1 MNNTSKNMLLKRI
14 LAFALSFVMVVT
26 STPVA
31 PLAYAE
37 QDMNIDTAPVVISD
51 EDLVQVDAEN
61 PTSDPAVQDPADT
74 DAPAAEQDAPSQ
86 EGAAPERELALE
98 QAPEAAAAAAAMAA
112 GPARVAPSGLQNNAA
127 DQTVT
132 SNGTKDLTYN
142 DGKSHTLTVNPGVTL
157 ITQIVVSNGSKLTIK
172 GSGTL
177 KGHKGSVI
185 IVEGQNSKLILDGPT
200 ITGGTGSSLTHTKA
214 LGADG
219 YATCGGG
226 ILVRLDNNQGKQ
238 VQASQYGKWD
248 GNTGATF
255 ELKSGTVEENTAEA
269 GGGIFIDRSCG
280 FTMNGSPA
288 SAIVRKNTATKS
300 EGGGIYI
307 AGHKDGNN
315 ANGAA
320 KILGGKIDGNITRT
334 TFSWGGGG
342 IFIESMGVLRLE
354 TARVTN
360 NHAEGLGGGIAG
372 CPHAE
377 MGIGSVG
384 NGFAIYGNTA
394 SWKGGSLNSKGQPTN
409 EYLMA
414 CGDSSA
420 LKAPYYGDMYFYG
433 LTEPLHESA
442 SAGSYASRSFKK
454 EYGQD
459 YYCTK
464 ASYVTGIDLDGDAAK
479 ASWVGYLAGPNDK
492 TGNPVSIAK
501 GQSYGYN
508 GSLALTSTYD
518 GSQVIDSQVVIE
530 NNTSYTH
537 GGGIGSNGEVQMGTL
552 PKDEIKNPISFK
564 IKKQVTTQ
572 WGADYPEQIKAGQFE
587 FKLYDQNKNYI
598 ATASNDKDGYVH
610 FQVNSGQYKSY
621 KVEAGAKWT
630 FYVQEVSNK
639 SENTNVW
646 TNDTAMHRLVVT
658 IASVETSTIT
668 IGNKTTNYISPK
680 VSADGVKLY
689 KDETTKEE
697 ITAVTNVYNVET
709 SEQLGV
715 TKTSSGLPAGNYT
728 FELQEMKG
736 KSIADQEIK
745 SDGVSDSQSF
755 SVNESATTNQTV
767 EQLFK
772 KMTYTAEGDHWY
784 RIREKA
790 DGDRTVTAFD
800 SSVYLVKVN
809 VKKNGKKAL
818 KAEVVETYKAADA
831 NSELKMVS
839 NTQKPAFTNTNY
851 LYEGFD
857 FSITKM
863 LENDLNSQFRP
874 DKGEFT
880 FELFDNPECSG
891 EHLATAKNNA
901 SGKVEFKVEDE
912 AFLENLLKGK
922 KAGDVVPLTLYFCEV
937 QGNVP
942 GVTYDTEAHSISLE
956 LKVTQSTKSDMGIT
970 KPVIGATAKV
980 TMVDGKEVP
989 ADGFTFINRIKVA
1002 DAQVPFSA
1010 TKRYN
1015 GNTTDKSGAF
1025 TFTFE
1030 ALDAASVENKTFE
1043 ARQGDALVADSA
1055 GKLVDNGTGVIK
1067 IEAANGDFAGSLAPV
1082 SFGDITYTKESY
1094 DVCKTYWY
1102 KVTENFLDNSSAIS
1116 YDPTVYVAKVELT
1129 AANREIV
1136 PTVTYYRMT
1145 SSVDGKLDIAE
1156 IANTDDPV
1164 VFHNTDD
1171 AYLSMSFNIKKL
1183 FKNSLNNDL
1192 KIEDEKFTF
1201 QLTDAQGD
1209 LVSESTAN
1217 AEGLVTFEIPGK
1229 NYIDKSL
1236 GDARDYEF
1244 TVTEVDPNNDK
1255 ISFDQ
1260 KTHKV
1265 VLTVKTE
1272 AERVVNSENAANND
1286 KTFYKPVITKQTWD
1300 GNEWTSEDVPTVTNT
1315 IDVSTSFVP
1324 KANKYL
1330 SDSATADNSLFKFE
1344 LRGLDGVW
1352 FNANSVAFDKLVVGE
1367 HLRSPETYIPTEDGK
1382 IVDNGV
1388 GELVLNASNAQFDEN
1403 DMADVVFPEITYEQP
1418 GTYWYAL
1425 RETTSDTDTI
1435 ASDTSVVVIRV
1446 DVKLAADGKSMTAQ
1460 VGAVYSAASMTEP
1473 GLTPVV
1479 NDGGEVPTPTFYNTD
1494 FTYTGFEFDIT
1505 KAFQNTEGAPLPME
1519 KFEFEL
1525 WDGVPGEA
1533 GSRNLGTFDNE
1544 QYEGVTPH
1552 LSDQVIFSVDDET
1565 LLKSYL
1571 KDKVGAQQTYDNL
1584 YIREVA
1590 PADKDMLTDGE
1601 AHQVVVTLTP
1611 AIERPSMANASL
1623 TTTTYSCQDVNVTIP
1638 SLTNNTVTNRWQL
1651 RGSWTPQASK
1661 IYFGETAGSFDFTV
1675 QSLRSLTDA
1684 ELSTAKVVDLLRN
1697 QGEASSEDTG
1707 ESAVKVTGSVSVNNR
1722 GEEAVEFATPVTYT
1736 KSGTY
1741 WYALSED
1748 GGIDP
1753 TVYVIRVEV
1762 GQTSDGR
1769 GLEVKSTQVYY
1780 ADGFENEG
1788 IYEYSADG
1796 SDAPQFVNTS
1806 GALKF
1811 ASYRAFA
1818 ASDQA
1823 VDQKC
1828 LVDPKMWKVLEGRTL
1843 QEGEYTFDLIQV
1855 KDYTDTTGT
1864 VISTAK
1870 NDRYGMVD
1878 FDAAN
1883 PVAGTEDDPC
1893 CLEFTAPG
1901 TYRYRVV
1908 ENPDANRDPS
1918 VIYSDQIITFTVVV
1932 EREGGSLKA
1941 TDMYYGEYK
1950 NGQNVRFE
1958 ESADPD
1964 WHPTMT
1970 NKARGMSL
1978 KVRKTS
1984 VLDRDNG
1991 LEGATYSLF
2000 MVNNGVQDDVK
2011 VATGTSNE
2019 DGWIQFDDVN
2029 LQAGQ
2034 LYYFKEFAAPAG
2046 HTVSEFRSPY
2056 FYLVPDAA
2064 SPNGYSMAYSDTKD
2078 VEPGIMVTAEGN
2090 ESDTDAAAEAEQDNA
2105 LYTKPEVD
2113 GDGNALYTY
2122 AKDGGVYDEATT
2134 ITFNKQETNT
2144 HNWVEGA
2151 KLQVI
2156 EKATGKVVEEWT
2168 TKASGEVLTAKLN
2181 VDTPYIL
2188 HEVSAPDGYAVAKD
2202 VEFTIDS
2209 YGKLSVASGTEDGNA
2224 SLNDTTVVLF
2234 DRRLDVEEI
2243 NRITRTDED
2252 NDRTTRIAKT
2262 GDTTNIAP
2270 IILGLVAAV
2279 FVGVTVLVVVK
2290 RKRNQE

>member
-37 QDMNIDTAPVVISD
+37 QDLNIDTAPVVISD

-61 PTSDPAVQDPADT
+61 PTSDPAADDAADS
-74 DAPAAEQDAPSQ
+74 DAPAAEQEVPSQ
-86 EGAAPERELALE
+86 EDAAPEEELALE

-132 SNGTKDLTYN
+132 SNGTKNLTYD
-142 DGKSHTLTVNPGVTL
+142 DGKAHILTVNPGVELT
-157 ITQIVVSNGSKLTIK
+157 TQIVVSNGSKLTIK
-172 GSGTL
+172 GSGAL

-185 IVEGQNSKLILDGPT
+185 IVETSGKLIVGDDKEGPT
-200 ITGGTGSSLTHTKA
+200 ITGGTGSNIKHTGFNGKVNKVYDISTEKTFNA
-214 LGADG
+214 K
-219 YATCGGG
+219 YEKCGGG
-226 ILVRLDNNQGKQ
+226 VLVRADSNKENGGTLIFNNGLITNNN
-238 VQASQYGKWD
+238 VIS
-248 GNTGATF
+248 
-255 ELKSGTVEENTAEA
+255 A
-269 GGGIFIDRSCG
+269 GGGIFIDVKCK
-280 FTMNGSPA
+280 FEMNGGTVTDNHVVGDETWH
-288 SAIVRKNTATKS
+288 SAA
-300 EGGGIYI
+300 EGGGIYT
-307 AGHKDGNN
+307 
-315 ANGAA
+315 AA
-320 KILGGKIDGNITRT
+320 KESVINKGTITNNST
-334 TFSWGGGG
+334 STKWSWGGGG
-342 IFIESMGVLRLE
+342 IFVESNGVLKM
-354 TARVTN
+354 TSVVVTN
-360 NHAEGLGGGIAG
+360 NTADALGGGIAG
-372 CPHAE
+372 CPHARI
-377 MGIGSVG
+377 GISLAEGV
-384 NGFAIYGNTA
+384 ALYGNTA
-394 SWKGGSLNSKGQPTN
+394 HKKDKAYPNHKGLYENNTAKEESSDGTN
-409 EYLMA
+409 A
-414 CGDSSA
+414 PITNAPITGDVYA
-420 LKAPYYGDMYFYG
+420 WEHAKKDFTADKAM
-433 LTEPLHESA
+433 
-442 SAGSYASRSFKK
+442 
-454 EYGQD
+454 D
-459 YYCTK
+459 YYNTRSSVIK
-464 ASYVTGIDLDGDAAK
+464 GTSLGQSDSIA
-479 ASWVGYLAGPNDK
+479 WVGYRAGESNK
-492 TGNPVSIAK
+492 TGSPVTI
-501 GQSYGYN
+501 QN
-508 GSLALTSTYD
+508 GETFSCTTETLGLTSTYS
-518 GSQVIDSQVVIE
+518 GPQPAASVVISG
-530 NNTSYTH
+530 NSSTTH
-537 GGGIGSNGEVQMGTL
+537 GGGIGCNGTL
-552 PKDEIKNPISFK
+552 LVNYVPGQEYGAFNIELQKSLVTSLDDTLSMAANAYRFELFTDKSCTNKVAEATNDANGK
-564 IKKQVTTQ
+564 IAFTLTH
-572 WGADYPEQIKAGQFE
+572 GAYESQIK
-587 FKLYDQNKNYI
+587 D
-598 ATASNDKDGYVH
+598 DGA
-610 FQVNSGQYKSY
+610 QT
-621 KVEAGAKWT
+621 WT
-630 FYVQEVSNK
+630 FYAREVVGNDPSITYD
-639 SENTNVW
+639 TNV
-646 TNDTAMHRLVVT
+646 H
-658 IASVETSTIT
+658 TIT
-668 IGNKTTNYISPK
+668 VNISSIQSKTSPTAAFP
-680 VSADGVKLY
+680 V
-689 KDETTKEE
+689 TTKTPVLKSVKVDDEAPS
-697 ITAVTNVYNVET
+697 TAPFSNTFNVKGEA
-709 SEQLGV
+709 QLGI
-715 TKTSSGLPAGNYT
+715 TKTVSGLPAGSYT

-755 SVNESATTNQTV
+755 SVNESASTNQTV

-831 NSELKMVS
+831 NSELKKVS

-874 DKGEFT
+874 DNGEFT

-891 EHLATAKNNA
+891 EPLATAKNNA
-901 SGKVEFKVEDE
+901 SGQVEFKVENQTYLQNE
-912 AFLENLLKGK
+912 LKGMK
-922 KAGDVVPLTLYFCEV
+922 PGALIYTTLYFREV
-937 QGNVP
+937 EGSVP
-942 GVTYDTEAHSISLE
+942 GVTYDKGIHSISLE
-956 LKVTQSTKSDMGIT
+956 LKVTQGTKSDMGIA

-989 ADGFTFINRIKVA
+989 AAGFTFINKIKVA

-1025 TFTFE
+1025 EFTLE
-1030 ALDAASVENKTFE
+1030 ALDAKSVESKTFE
-1043 ARQGDALVADSA
+1043 VRKGDALVADST
-1055 GKLVDNGTGVIK
+1055 GKLVDDGTGAIK
-1067 IEAANGDFAGSLAPV
+1067 LEAANGDFAGSLAPV
-1082 SFGDITYTKESY
+1082 SFGNITYTKESY
-1094 DVCKTYWY
+1094 DACKTYWY

-1129 AANREIV
+1129 AADREIV
-1136 PTVTYYRMT
+1136 PTATYYRMT

-1156 IANTDDPV
+1156 ITNTDDPM

-1192 KIEDEKFTF
+1192 KIEDEKFAF
-1201 QLTDAQGD
+1201 QLKDAKGD

-1236 GDARDYEF
+1236 GDAKDYEF

-1272 AERVVNSENAANND
+1272 AERVVNSENAADND

-1300 GNEWTSEDVPTVTNT
+1300 GNEWTSENVPTVTNT

-1324 KANKYL
+1324 KAQKHL
-1330 SDSATADNSLFKFE
+1330 TGLAQSETALFKFE
-1344 LRGLDGVW
+1344 LQGLKQLDPASVD
-1352 FNANSVAFDKLVVGE
+1352 FNLVTIE
-1367 HLRSPETYIPTEDGK
+1367 NYLRSSDDFIATDGK
-1382 IVDNGV
+1382 IVDNGKD
-1388 GELVLNASNAQFDEN
+1388 ELLLNASTQFTQDGTAE
-1403 DMADVVFPEITYEQP
+1403 VTFPEITYEQP

-1435 ASDTSVVVIRV
+1435 ASDTSVAVIRV
-1446 DVKLAADGKSMTAQ
+1446 DVKLAADGKSMSAQ
-1460 VGAVYSAASMTEP
+1460 VGAVYSAKSMSEP
-1473 GLTPVV
+1473 GLTAVV
-1479 NDGGEVPTPTFYNTD
+1479 DDGGELPTPIFYNTG
-1494 FTYTGFEFDIT
+1494 FAYTGFEFDIT

-1525 WDGVPGEA
+1525 WDGVPGET
-1533 GSRNLGTFDNE
+1533 GSRKLGTFSNE

-1552 LSDQVIFSVDDET
+1552 LSDQVIFSVTDEI

-1571 KDKVGAQQTYDNL
+1571 KDKVGTPQTYNNL
-1584 YIREVA
+1584 YIREV
-1590 PADKDMLTDGE
+1590 PSTDKDMLTDGE
-1601 AHQVVVTLTP
+1601 AHQVVVALTP

-1623 TTTTYSCQDVNVTIP
+1623 TTTTYSCQDVSVTIP
-1638 SLTNNTVTNRWQL
+1638 SLTNNTVTNQWQL

-1661 IYFGETAGSFDFTV
+1661 LYFGEATGSFSFTV
-1675 QSLRSLTDA
+1675 QSLKDLTGV
-1684 ELSTAKVVDLLRN
+1684 ELSTAKVADLLRN
-1697 QGEASSEDTG
+1697 QGEVSSEDTG
-1707 ESAVKVTGSVSVNNR
+1707 ENAVKVTGSVSVNNR

-1748 GGIDP
+1748 GGTDP

-1762 GQTSDGR
+1762 GQTSDSR
-1769 GLEVKSTQVYY
+1769 GLEVKSTKVYY
-1780 ADGFENEG
+1780 ADSFDTAG
-1788 IYEYSADG
+1788 IHEYGVPSATDPVV
-1796 SDAPQFVNTS
+1796 PQFVNTS

-1950 NGQNVRFE
+1950 DGTNVRFA

-2000 MVNNGVQDDVK
+2000 MVNNGPQDDIK
-2011 VATGTSNE
+2011 LATGVSDE

-2056 FYLVPDAA
+2056 FYLVPDDA
-2064 SPNGYSMAYSDTKD
+2064 SPNGYAMAYSDTKD
-2078 VEPGIMVTAEGN
+2078 VEPGIMVTAEGD
-2090 ESDTDAAAEAEQDNA
+2090 ESDTDAVEAGQDNA

-2202 VEFTIDS
+2202 VEFVIDS
-2209 YGKLSVASGTEDGNA
+2209 YGKLSVTSGTEDGNA

-2262 GDTTNIAP
+2262 GDTANIAP
-2270 IILGLVAAV
+2270 IILGLVAVV
-2279 FVGVTVLVVVK
+2279 FVGATVLVVVK

>member
-1 MNNTSKNMLLKRI
+1 M
-14 LAFALSFVMVVT
+14 
-26 STPVA
+26 
-31 PLAYAE
+31 
-37 QDMNIDTAPVVISD
+37 
-51 EDLVQVDAEN
+51 
-61 PTSDPAVQDPADT
+61 
-74 DAPAAEQDAPSQ
+74 
-86 EGAAPERELALE
+86 
-98 QAPEAAAAAAAMAA
+98 
-112 GPARVAPSGLQNNAA
+112 
-127 DQTVT
+127 
-132 SNGTKDLTYN
+132 
-142 DGKSHTLTVNPGVTL
+142 
-157 ITQIVVSNGSKLTIK
+157 TQG
-172 GSGTL
+172 
-177 KGHKGSVI
+177 
-185 IVEGQNSKLILDGPT
+185 
-200 ITGGTGSSLTHTKA
+200 
-214 LGADG
+214 
-219 YATCGGG
+219 
-226 ILVRLDNNQGKQ
+226 
-238 VQASQYGKWD
+238 
-248 GNTGATF
+248 
-255 ELKSGTVEENTAEA
+255 
-269 GGGIFIDRSCG
+269 
-280 FTMNGSPA
+280 
-288 SAIVRKNTATKS
+288 
-300 EGGGIYI
+300 
-307 AGHKDGNN
+307 
-315 ANGAA
+315 
-320 KILGGKIDGNITRT
+320 
-334 TFSWGGGG
+334 
-342 IFIESMGVLRLE
+342 
-354 TARVTN
+354 
-360 NHAEGLGGGIAG
+360 
-372 CPHAE
+372 
-377 MGIGSVG
+377 
-384 NGFAIYGNTA
+384 
-394 SWKGGSLNSKGQPTN
+394 
-409 EYLMA
+409 
-414 CGDSSA
+414 
-420 LKAPYYGDMYFYG
+420 
-433 LTEPLHESA
+433 
-442 SAGSYASRSFKK
+442 
-454 EYGQD
+454 
-459 YYCTK
+459 
-464 ASYVTGIDLDGDAAK
+464 
-479 ASWVGYLAGPNDK
+479 
-492 TGNPVSIAK
+492 
-501 GQSYGYN
+501 
-508 GSLALTSTYD
+508 
-518 GSQVIDSQVVIE
+518 
-530 NNTSYTH
+530 
-537 GGGIGSNGEVQMGTL
+537 
-552 PKDEIKNPISFK
+552 
-564 IKKQVTTQ
+564 
-572 WGADYPEQIKAGQFE
+572 
-587 FKLYDQNKNYI
+587 
-598 ATASNDKDGYVH
+598 
-610 FQVNSGQYKSY
+610 
-621 KVEAGAKWT
+621 
-630 FYVQEVSNK
+630 
-639 SENTNVW
+639 
-646 TNDTAMHRLVVT
+646 
-658 IASVETSTIT
+658 
-668 IGNKTTNYISPK
+668 
-680 VSADGVKLY
+680 
-689 KDETTKEE
+689 
-697 ITAVTNVYNVET
+697 
-709 SEQLGV
+709 
-715 TKTSSGLPAGNYT
+715 
-728 FELQEMKG
+728 
-736 KSIADQEIK
+736 
-745 SDGVSDSQSF
+745 
-755 SVNESATTNQTV
+755 
-767 EQLFK
+767 
-772 KMTYTAEGDHWY
+772 
-784 RIREKA
+784 
-790 DGDRTVTAFD
+790 
-800 SSVYLVKVN
+800 
-809 VKKNGKKAL
+809 
-818 KAEVVETYKAADA
+818 
-831 NSELKMVS
+831 
-839 NTQKPAFTNTNY
+839 
-851 LYEGFD
+851 
-857 FSITKM
+857 
-863 LENDLNSQFRP
+863 
-874 DKGEFT
+874 
-880 FELFDNPECSG
+880 
-891 EHLATAKNNA
+891 
-901 SGKVEFKVEDE
+901 
-912 AFLENLLKGK
+912 
-922 KAGDVVPLTLYFCEV
+922 
-937 QGNVP
+937 
-942 GVTYDTEAHSISLE
+942 
-956 LKVTQSTKSDMGIT
+956 TKSDMGIT

-980 TMVDGKEVP
+980 TMVDGKELT
-989 ADGFTFINRIKVA
+989 AAGFTFINKIKVA

-1025 TFTFE
+1025 KFTFE

-1043 ARQGDALVADSA
+1043 VRKGDALVADST
-1055 GKLVDNGTGVIK
+1055 GKLVDDGTGAIK
-1067 IEAANGDFAGSLAPV
+1067 LEAANGDFAGSLAPV

-1094 DVCKTYWY
+1094 DACKTYWY

-1156 IANTDDPV
+1156 ITNTDDPM

-1192 KIEDEKFTF
+1192 KIEDEKFAF
-1201 QLTDAQGD
+1201 QLKDAKGD

-1236 GDARDYEF
+1236 GDAKDYEF

-1272 AERVVNSENAANND
+1272 AKRVVNSENAADND

-1330 SDSATADNSLFKFE
+1330 TGLAQGETALFKFE
-1344 LRGLDGVW
+1344 LQGLKQLDPASVD
-1352 FNANSVAFDKLVVGE
+1352 FNLVTVE
-1367 HLRSPETYIPTEDGK
+1367 NYLRSSDDFIATDGK
-1382 IVDNGV
+1382 IVDNGKD
-1388 GELVLNASNAQFDEN
+1388 ELLLNASTQFTQDGTAE
-1403 DMADVVFPEITYEQP
+1403 VTFPEITYEKP
-1418 GTYWYAL
+1418 GAYWYAL

-1435 ASDTSVVVIRV
+1435 ASDTSVAVIRV
-1446 DVKLAADGKSMTAQ
+1446 DVKLAADGKSMSAQ
-1460 VGAVYSAASMTEP
+1460 VGAVYSAKSMSKP
-1473 GLTPVV
+1473 GLTAVV
-1479 NDGGEVPTPTFYNTD
+1479 DDGGELPTPIFYNTG
-1494 FTYTGFEFDIT
+1494 FAYTGFEFDIT
-1505 KAFQNTEGAPLPME
+1505 KAFKNTEGAPLPME

-1525 WDGVPGEA
+1525 WDGIPGET
-1533 GSRNLGTFDNE
+1533 GSRNLGTFSNE
-1544 QYEGVTPH
+1544 RYEGVTPH
-1552 LSDQVIFSVDDET
+1552 LSDKVIFSVTDEI

-1571 KDKVGAQQTYDNL
+1571 KDKVGTPQTYNNL
-1584 YIREVA
+1584 YIREA
-1590 PADKDMLTDGE
+1590 ASANKDMLTDGE

-1623 TTTTYSCQDVNVTIP
+1623 TTTTYSCQDVSVTIP

-1684 ELSTAKVVDLLRN
+1684 ELSTAKVADLLRN
-1697 QGEASSEDTG
+1697 QGEVSSEDTG
-1707 ESAVKVTGSVSVNNR
+1707 ENAVKVTGSVSVNNR

-1748 GGIDP
+1748 GGTDP

-1762 GQTSDGR
+1762 GQTSDSR
-1769 GLEVKSTQVYY
+1769 GLEVKSTKVYY
-1780 ADGFENEG
+1780 ADSFDTAG
-1788 IYEYSADG
+1788 IHEYGVPSATDPVV
-1796 SDAPQFVNTS
+1796 PQFVNTS

-1843 QEGEYTFDLIQV
+1843 QEGEYAFDLIQV

-1950 NGQNVRFE
+1950 DGTNVRFA

-1984 VLDRDNG
+1984 VLDRDSG

-2000 MVNNGVQDDVK
+2000 MVNNGPQDDIK
-2011 VATGTSNE
+2011 LATGVSNE

-2056 FYLVPDAA
+2056 FYLVPDDA
-2064 SPNGYSMAYSDTKD
+2064 SPNGYAMAYSDTKD
-2078 VEPGIMVTAEGN
+2078 VEPGIMVTTEGD
-2090 ESDTDAAAEAEQDNA
+2090 ESDTDAVEAGQDNA

-2202 VEFTIDS
+2202 VEFVIDS
-2209 YGKLSVASGTEDGNA
+2209 YGKLSVTSGTEDGNA

-2262 GDTTNIAP
+2262 GDTANIAP
-2270 IILGLVAAV
+2270 IILGLVAVV
-2279 FVGVTVLVVVK
+2279 FVGATVLVVVK

>member
-1 MNNTSKNMLLKRI
+1 METMNNTSKNMLLKRI

-37 QDMNIDTAPVVISD
+37 QDLNIDTAPVVISD

-61 PTSDPAVQDPADT
+61 PTSDPAADDAADS

-86 EGAAPERELALE
+86 EDAAPEKELALE
-98 QAPEAAAAAAAMAA
+98 QAPEVAAAAVDTAAA
-112 GPARVAPSGLQNNAA
+112 GPARVAPAQLQDNKSQEISSSNTAA
-127 DQTVT
+127 GFKVIKYDKA
-132 SNGTKDLTYN
+132 GTY
-142 DGKSHTLTVNPGVTL
+142 TLTVKDGVTFYGR
-157 ITQIVVSNGSKLTIK
+157 IEISGGAKVTVNGKGTINGNK
-172 GSGTL
+172 Q
-177 KGHKGSVI
+177 GSVI
-185 IVEGQNSKLILDGPT
+185 IVEGTKDSSKVSHLTLDGPT
-200 ITGGTGSSLTHTKA
+200 LTNGSGSELRHTTY
-214 LGADG
+214 DG
-219 YATCGGG
+219 SGNQRYLKCGGG
-226 ILVRLDNNQGKQ
+226 VLVRRTHKD
-238 VQASQYGKWD
+238 YG
-248 GNTGATF
+248 NATF
-255 ELKSGTVEENTAEA
+255 IFKSGTITNNNVHSA
-269 GGGIFIDRSCG
+269 GGGIFVDGLCG
-280 FTMNGSPA
+280 FTMENGTVTNNSCQY
-288 SAIVRKNTATKS
+288 S
-300 EGGGIYI
+300 EGGGLYI
-307 AGHKDGNN
+307 AAAKNGNN
-315 ANGAA
+315 KGSEAVIKKGV
-320 KILGGKIDGNITRT
+320 ITNNKCNT

-342 IFIESMGVLRLE
+342 IFIESQGVLRVDSVLVNGN
-354 TARVTN
+354 TAD
-360 NHAEGLGGGIAG
+360 GLGGGIAG
-372 CPHAE
+372 CPHAR
-377 MGIGSVG
+377 MGVG
-384 NGFAIYGNTA
+384 LLEANTGAAIYGNTA
-394 SWKGGSLNSKGQPTN
+394 KKVRRPSNSVLYSLEVDNVIT
-409 EYLMA
+409 
-414 CGDSSA
+414 GDVYA
-420 LKAPYYGDMYFYG
+420 WDHA
-433 LTEPLHESA
+433 
-442 SAGSYASRSFKK
+442 ASRFSADKAM
-454 EYGQD
+454 D
-459 YYCTK
+459 YYCTR
-464 ASYVTGIDLDGDAAK
+464 ASVVMGADMGQAGDTVWTGYRASASNMKGEPVTIQKGETFSATSESVGLTNTYKGAAPSTNVTVTGNYSA
-479 ASWVGYLAGPNDK
+479 
-492 TGNPVSIAK
+492 
-501 GQSYGYN
+501 
-508 GSLALTSTYD
+508 
-518 GSQVIDSQVVIE
+518 
-530 NNTSYTH
+530 TH
-537 GGGIGSNGEVQMGTL
+537 GGGIGCNGTL
-552 PKDEIKNPISFK
+552 KINYVPKVEYGAFNIELQKSLVTSLGDKLSMAANAYRFELFTDKSCTNKVAEATNDANGK
-564 IKKQVTTQ
+564 IAFTLTH
-572 WGADYPEQIKAGQFE
+572 GAYDSQIKG
-587 FKLYDQNKNYI
+587 
-598 ATASNDKDGYVH
+598 DGA
-610 FQVNSGQYKSY
+610 QT
-621 KVEAGAKWT
+621 WT
-630 FYVQEVSNK
+630 FYAREVK
-639 SENTNVW
+639 G
-646 TNDTAMHRLVVT
+646 NDPS
-658 IASVETSTIT
+658 IAYDTKVHTIT
-668 IGNKTTNYISPK
+668 VNISSIQSKTSPTAAFP
-680 VSADGVKLY
+680 V
-689 KDETTKEE
+689 TTK
-697 ITAVTNVYNVET
+697 TPVLQSVKVDGKAPGSAPFSNTFNVKGAA
-709 SEQLGV
+709 QLGI
-715 TKTSSGLPAGNYT
+715 TKTVSGLPAGSYT

-755 SVNESATTNQTV
+755 SVNESASTNQTV

-831 NSELKMVS
+831 NSELKKVS

-874 DKGEFT
+874 DNGEFT

-891 EHLATAKNNA
+891 EPLATAKNNA
-901 SGKVEFKVEDE
+901 SGQVEFKVENQTYLQNE
-912 AFLENLLKGK
+912 LKGMK
-922 KAGDVVPLTLYFCEV
+922 PGALIYTTLYFREV

-956 LKVTQSTKSDMGIT
+956 LKVTQGTKSDMGIT

-980 TMVDGKEVP
+980 TMVDGKELT
-989 ADGFTFINRIKVA
+989 AAGFTFINKIKVA

-1025 TFTFE
+1025 KFTFE

-1043 ARQGDALVADSA
+1043 VRKGDALVADST
-1055 GKLVDNGTGVIK
+1055 GKLVDDGTGAIK
-1067 IEAANGDFAGSLAPV
+1067 LEAANGDFAGSLAPV
-1082 SFGDITYTKESY
+1082 SFGNITYTKESY
-1094 DVCKTYWY
+1094 DACKTYWY

-1129 AANREIV
+1129 AADREIV
-1136 PTVTYYRMT
+1136 PTATYYRMT

-1156 IANTDDPV
+1156 ITNTDDPM

-1192 KIEDEKFTF
+1192 KIEDEKFAF
-1201 QLTDAQGD
+1201 QLKDAKGD

-1236 GDARDYEF
+1236 GDAKDYEF

-1272 AERVVNSENAANND
+1272 AERVVNSENVANND

-1324 KANKYL
+1324 KAQKHL
-1330 SDSATADNSLFKFE
+1330 TGLAQGETALFKFE
-1344 LRGLDGVW
+1344 LQGLKQLDPASVD
-1352 FNANSVAFDKLVVGE
+1352 FNLVTVE
-1367 HLRSPETYIPTEDGK
+1367 NYLRSSDDFIATDGK
-1382 IVDNGV
+1382 IVDNGKD
-1388 GELVLNASNAQFDEN
+1388 ELLLNASTQFTQDGTAE
-1403 DMADVVFPEITYEQP
+1403 VTFPEITYEQP
-1418 GTYWYAL
+1418 GAYWYAL

-1435 ASDTSVVVIRV
+1435 ASDTSVAVIRV
-1446 DVKLAADGKSMTAQ
+1446 DVKLAADGKSMSAQ
-1460 VGAVYSAASMTEP
+1460 VGAVYSAKSMSEP

-1479 NDGGEVPTPTFYNTD
+1479 NDGGELPTPTFYNTG
-1494 FTYTGFEFDIT
+1494 FAYTGFEFDIT

-1525 WDGVPGEA
+1525 WDGVPGET
-1533 GSRNLGTFDNE
+1533 GSRNLGTFSNE
-1544 QYEGVTPH
+1544 RYEGVTPH
-1552 LSDQVIFSVDDET
+1552 LSDKVIFSVTDEI

-1571 KDKVGAQQTYDNL
+1571 KDKVGTPQTYNNL
-1584 YIREVA
+1584 YIREV
-1590 PADKDMLTDGE
+1590 PSTDKDMLTDGE
-1601 AHQVVVTLTP
+1601 AHQVVVALTP

-1623 TTTTYSCQDVNVTIP
+1623 TTTTYSCQDVSVTIP
-1638 SLTNNTVTNRWQL
+1638 SLTNNTVTNQWQL

-1661 IYFGETAGSFDFTV
+1661 LYFGEATGSFSFTV
-1675 QSLRSLTDA
+1675 QSLKDLTGV
-1684 ELSTAKVVDLLRN
+1684 ELSTAKVADLLRN

-1707 ESAVKVTGSVSVNNR
+1707 ENAVKVTGSVSVNNR

-1748 GGIDP
+1748 GGTDP

-1762 GQTSDGR
+1762 GQTSDSR
-1769 GLEVKSTQVYY
+1769 GLEVKSTKVYY
-1780 ADGFENEG
+1780 ADSFDTAG
-1788 IYEYSADG
+1788 IHEYGVPSATDPVV
-1796 SDAPQFVNTS
+1796 PQFVNTS

-1950 NGQNVRFE
+1950 DGTNVRFA

-2000 MVNNGVQDDVK
+2000 MVNNGPQDDIK
-2011 VATGTSNE
+2011 LATGVSDE

-2034 LYYFKEFAAPAG
+2034 LYYIKEFAAPAG

-2056 FYLVPDAA
+2056 FYLVPDTA

-2078 VEPGIMVTAEGN
+2078 VEPGIMVTAEGD
-2090 ESDTDAAAEAEQDNA
+2090 EAETDAAEAGQDNA

-2156 EKATGKVVEEWT
+2156 EKATGTVVEEWT

-2188 HEVSAPDGYAVAKD
+2188 HEVSAPDGYAVARD
-2202 VEFTIDS
+2202 VEFVIDA
-2209 YGKLSVASGTEDGNA
+2209 YGKLSVTSGTEDGNA

-2262 GDTTNIAP
+2262 GDTANIAP
-2270 IILGLVAAV
+2270 IILGLVAVV
-2279 FVGVTVLVVVK
+2279 FVGATVLVVVK

>member
-1 MNNTSKNMLLKRI
+1 METMNNTSKNMLLKRI

-61 PTSDPAVQDPADT
+61 PTSDPAADDAAVTDPA
-74 DAPAAEQDAPSQ
+74 APAAEQDAPSQ
-86 EGAAPERELALE
+86 EGAAPEEELALD
-98 QAPEAAAAAAAMAA
+98 QAPEVAAAVDTAAA
-112 GPARVAPSGLQNNAA
+112 GPVRVAPAQLENNAA

-132 SNGTKDLTYN
+132 STGKEDLTYN
-142 DGKSHTLTVNPGVTL
+142 DGKSHTLTVNAGVTL
-157 ITQIVVSNGSKLTIK
+157 TTQIVVSNGSKLTIK

-177 KGHKGSVI
+177 KGHNGSVI
-185 IVEGQNSKLILDGPT
+185 IVETSGKLIVGDDKEGPT
-200 ITGGTGSSLTHTKA
+200 ITDGTGSNINHAGFNGKVNKVYDNSTEKTFNAK
-214 LGADG
+214 
-219 YATCGGG
+219 YEKCGGG
-226 ILVRLDNNQGKQ
+226 VLVRADKDKKNGGTFIFNNGLITKNN
-238 VQASQYGKWD
+238 VIS
-248 GNTGATF
+248 
-255 ELKSGTVEENTAEA
+255 A
-269 GGGIFIDRSCG
+269 GGGIFIDVNCK
-280 FTMNGSPA
+280 FEMNGGTVTDNHVVGDETWH
-288 SAIVRKNTATKS
+288 SAA
-300 EGGGIYI
+300 EGGGIYT
-307 AGHKDGNN
+307 
-315 ANGAA
+315 AA
-320 KILGGKIDGNITRT
+320 KESVINKGTITNNST
-334 TFSWGGGG
+334 STKWSWGGGG
-342 IFIESMGVLRLE
+342 IFVESNGVLKM
-354 TARVTN
+354 TSVVVTN
-360 NHAEGLGGGIAG
+360 NTADALGGGIAG
-372 CPHAE
+372 CPHARI
-377 MGIGSVG
+377 GISLAEGV
-384 NGFAIYGNTA
+384 ALYGNTA
-394 SWKGGSLNSKGQPTN
+394 YKKDKAYPNHKGLYENATAKEQSGNSQ
-409 EYLMA
+409 
-414 CGDSSA
+414 
-420 LKAPYYGDMYFYG
+420 KAPITGDI
-433 LTEPLHESA
+433 
-442 SAGSYASRSFKK
+442 YAWNYAKK
-454 EYGQD
+454 DFTADKAMD
-459 YYCTK
+459 YYNTRSSVIK
-464 ASYVTGIDLDGDAAK
+464 GTSLGQSDSVA
-479 ASWVGYLAGPNDK
+479 WVGYRAGESNK
-492 TGNPVSIAK
+492 TGSPVTV
-501 GQSYGYN
+501 QN
-508 GSLALTSTYD
+508 GETFSCTTETLGLTSTYS
-518 GSQVIDSQVVIE
+518 GPQPAASVVISG
-530 NNTSYTH
+530 NSSTTH
-537 GGGIGSNGEVQMGTL
+537 GGGIGCNGTL
-552 PKDEIKNPISFK
+552 LVNYVPGQEYGSFNIELQKNLVTSLGDKLELNAGAYSFELFEDEGCTKKVAEATNDANGK
-564 IKKQVTTQ
+564 IAFTLSYEDYKKQMTGTGSQVWTYYAREKAGSDQSVDYDSAIRTVTVHISELKRTEPVNSPAFSVNTYTPIVTTVKVN
-572 WGADYPEQIKAGQFE
+572 GKAPGSAPF
-587 FKLYDQNKNYI
+587 
-598 ATASNDKDGYVH
+598 SNTFNVKG
-610 FQVNSGQYKSY
+610 
-621 KVEAGAKWT
+621 EA
-630 FYVQEVSNK
+630 
-639 SENTNVW
+639 
-646 TNDTAMHRLVVT
+646 
-658 IASVETSTIT
+658 
-668 IGNKTTNYISPK
+668 
-680 VSADGVKLY
+680 
-689 KDETTKEE
+689 
-697 ITAVTNVYNVET
+697 
-709 SEQLGV
+709 QLGV

-728 FELQEMKG
+728 FELQEMKSE
-736 KSIADQEIK
+736 SIADKDVKPKGEA
-745 SDGVSDSQSF
+745 DTVTVSVADSSSQ
-755 SVNESATTNQTV
+755 NQTV

-772 KMTYTAEGDHWY
+772 KMTYNAEGEHWY
-784 RIREKA
+784 RIREKT
-790 DGDRTVTAFD
+790 DGDTATTAFD
-800 SSVYLVKVN
+800 SSVYLVKVH
-809 VKKNGKKAL
+809 VAKNGKKAL

-831 NSELKMVS
+831 NSELKEVS
-839 NTQKPAFTNTNY
+839 NTQSPAFTNTNY
-851 LYEGFD
+851 LYKGFD

-874 DKGEFT
+874 DNGEFT

-891 EHLATAKNNA
+891 EPLATAKNNA
-901 SGKVEFKVEDE
+901 SGKVEFKVENQTYLQNE
-912 AFLENLLKGK
+912 LKGMK
-922 KAGDVVPLTLYFCEV
+922 PGALIYTTLYFREV
-937 QGNVP
+937 EGNVS
-942 GVTYDTEAHSISLE
+942 GVTYDTGIHSISLE
-956 LKVTQSTKSDMGIT
+956 LKVTQGTKSDMGIA

-980 TMVDGKEVP
+980 TMVDWKEVP
-989 ADGFTFINRIKVA
+989 ASGFTFINNVKVA

-1030 ALDAASVENKTFE
+1030 ALDAKSVENKTFE
-1043 ARQGDALVADSA
+1043 ARKGDTLVADSA
-1055 GKLVDNGTGVIK
+1055 RKLVDNGTGAIK
-1067 IEAANGDFAGSLAPV
+1067 LEVANGDFAGSLAPV
-1082 SFGDITYTKESY
+1082 SFGNITYTKESY
-1094 DVCKTYWY
+1094 DACKTYWY

-1171 AYLSMSFNIKKL
+1171 AYLSMSFNINKL

-1201 QLTDAQGD
+1201 QLTDASGT
-1209 LVSESTAN
+1209 LVSEATAN
-1217 AEGLVTFEIPGK
+1217 AEGVVTFEIPGK

-1255 ISFDQ
+1255 ITYDNEP
-1260 KTHKV
+1260 HKV
-1265 VLTVKTE
+1265 VLTVKTV

-1286 KTFYKPVITKQTWD
+1286 KTFYKPVITAQTWD
-1300 GNEWTSEDVPTVTNT
+1300 GKDWAAESIPAVTNT

-1324 KANKYL
+1324 KAQKHL
-1330 SDSATADNSLFKFE
+1330 TGLAQGETALFKFE
-1344 LRGLDGVW
+1344 LQGLKQLDPASVD
-1352 FNANSVAFDKLVVGE
+1352 FNLVTVE
-1367 HLRSPETYIPTEDGK
+1367 NCLRTSDDFIATDGK
-1382 IVDNGV
+1382 IVDNGKD
-1388 GELVLNASNAQFDEN
+1388 ELLLNASTQFTQDGIAE
-1403 DMADVVFPEITYEQP
+1403 VTFPEITYEQP

-1425 RETTSDTDTI
+1425 REITSDTDTI
-1435 ASDTSVVVIRV
+1435 ASDTSVAVIRV
-1446 DVKLAADGKSMTAQ
+1446 DVKLAADGKSMSAQ
-1460 VGAVYSAASMTEP
+1460 VGAVYSAKSMSEP
-1473 GLTPVV
+1473 GLTAVV
-1479 NDGGEVPTPTFYNTD
+1479 DDGGELPTPTFYNTG

-1525 WDGVPGEA
+1525 WDGVPGET
-1533 GSRNLGTFDNE
+1533 GSRNLGTFSNE

-1552 LSDQVIFSVDDET
+1552 LSDQVIFSVTDET

-1571 KDKVGAQQTYDNL
+1571 KDKVGAPQTYDNL

-1590 PADKDMLTDGE
+1590 SADKDMLTDGE

-1684 ELSTAKVVDLLRN
+1684 ELSTAKVADLLRN

-1707 ESAVKVTGSVSVNNR
+1707 ENAVKVTGSVSVNNR

-1748 GGIDP
+1748 GGTDP

-1769 GLEVKSTQVYY
+1769 GLEVKGTQVYY

-1796 SDAPQFVNTS
+1796 SDAPQFVNTG

-1855 KDYTDTTGT
+1855 NDYTDTTGT

-1950 NGQNVRFE
+1950 DGTNVRFA

-1970 NKARGMSL
+1970 NKARGMGL

-2056 FYLVPDAA
+2056 FYLVPDTA
-2064 SPNGYSMAYSDTKD
+2064 SPNGYSMTYSDTKD
-2078 VEPGIMVTAEGN
+2078 VEPGIMVTAEGD
-2090 ESDTDAAAEAEQDNA
+2090 ESDTDAAEAGQDNA

-2113 GDGNALYTY
+2113 SDGNALYTY

-2209 YGKLSVASGTEDGNA
+2209 YGKLSVTSGTEDGNA

-2270 IILGLVAAV
+2270 IILGLAAVV
-2279 FVGVTVLVVVK
+2279 FVGATVLVVVK

>member
-37 QDMNIDTAPVVISD
+37 QDLNIDAAPVVISD
-51 EDLVQVDAEN
+51 DDLVQLDAEN
-61 PTSDPAVQDPADT
+61 LTSDPAAQDPADT
-74 DAPAAEQDAPSQ
+74 DPAAPAAEQDAPSQ
-86 EGAAPERELALE
+86 EGAAPEEELALD
-98 QAPEAAAAAAAMAA
+98 QAPVAAATAAAMAT

-142 DGKSHTLTVNPGVTL
+142 DGKAHTLTVNPGVTL
-157 ITQIVVSNGSKLTIK
+157 TTQIVVKKGTLTIDLQGSIQSHDTNAKDTVISDQNYNGTAIVVEGQGSVIIK
-172 GSGTL
+172 GAGTL
-177 KGHKGSVI
+177 TGNGHGSVI
-185 IVEGQNSKLILDGPT
+185 IVQPRGKLTIGDAASGPT
-200 ITGGTGSSLTHTKA
+200 ITGGSGSALAHKGYNGTVYAPGSSTGKYKNYTN
-214 LGADG
+214 
-219 YATCGGG
+219 CGGAV
-226 ILVRLDNNQGKQ
+226 LVRADANKKNGGSFTLNNGI
-238 VQASQYGKWD
+238 VQ
-248 GNTGATF
+248 GNT
-255 ELKSGTVEENTAEA
+255 VESA
-269 GGGIFIDRSCG
+269 GGGIFIDQACT
-280 FTMNGSPA
+280 FVMNGGQ
-288 SAIVRKNTATKS
+288 VTGNTAKQC
-300 EGGGIYI
+300 EGGGIYTAAANSTI
-307 AGHKDGNN
+307 NSGSITGN
-315 ANGAA
+315 
-320 KILGGKIDGNITRT
+320 KTETDW
-334 TFSWGGGG
+334 SWGGGG
-342 IFIESMGVLRLE
+342 IFIENNGVLTMKSVVITGN
-354 TARVTN
+354 TAN
-360 NHAEGLGGGIAG
+360 GLGGGIAG
-372 CPHAE
+372 CPHARLGLSLE
-377 MGIGSVG
+377 DGVALYGNSASKTAKPEHNGLYNNSVDGKQVGDILAYSTFKDGFKADLAKDFYGTRSSVVKGTSLGGNNQIVMKGYRAGFRPGATKATGEEISLKAGDTYSVNNESVG
-384 NGFAIYGNTA
+384 F
-394 SWKGGSLNSKGQPTN
+394 
-409 EYLMA
+409 
-414 CGDSSA
+414 
-420 LKAPYYGDMYFYG
+420 
-433 LTEPLHESA
+433 
-442 SAGSYASRSFKK
+442 
-454 EYGQD
+454 
-459 YYCTK
+459 
-464 ASYVTGIDLDGDAAK
+464 
-479 ASWVGYLAGPNDK
+479 
-492 TGNPVSIAK
+492 
-501 GQSYGYN
+501 
-508 GSLALTSTYD
+508 TSTYS
-518 GSQVIDSQVVIE
+518 GSVTGAVTISG
-530 NNTSYTH
+530 NSSTTH
-537 GGGIGSNGEVQMGTL
+537 GGGIGCNGTL
-552 PKDEIKNPISFK
+552 KINYEPRIEYGAFNIKLQKSYKTSLGDPLS
-564 IKKQVTTQ
+564 Q
-572 WGADYPEQIKAGQFE
+572 PAGTFTFE
-587 FKLYDQNKNYI
+587 LL
-598 ATASNDKDGYVH
+598 DKDPRTHADAKVLTTATNDSSGNIQ
-610 FQVNSGQYKSY
+610 FTLTQGQYKD
-621 KVEAGAKWT
+621 KNKNDKKDQTWI
-630 FYVQEVSNK
+630 FYVREVEGTNSSISYDSNIYTIDVHIKEFKTEEPSNWDKAGTKTPIVDWIKVNGK
-639 SENTNVW
+639 SPADAPLTNTFNVKGE
-646 TNDTAMHRLVVT
+646 A
-658 IASVETSTIT
+658 
-668 IGNKTTNYISPK
+668 
-680 VSADGVKLY
+680 
-689 KDETTKEE
+689 
-697 ITAVTNVYNVET
+697 
-709 SEQLGV
+709 QLGV
-715 TKTSSGLPAGNYT
+715 TKTASGLSAGTYS
-728 FELQEMKG
+728 FELQEMQG
-736 KSIADQEIK
+736 KSIADKDKK
-745 SDGVSDSQSF
+745 SDGVADSLTV
-755 SVNESATTNQTV
+755 SVGDSVSQNQTAN
-767 EQLFK
+767 QLFK

-790 DGDRTVTAFD
+790 EGDASVTAFD

-831 NSELKMVS
+831 NSELKKVS
-839 NTQKPAFTNTNY
+839 NTQSPAFINTNY

-857 FSITKM
+857 FSIAKM
-863 LENDLNSQFRP
+863 LENDLENQFRP
-874 DKGEFT
+874 ENGEFA
-880 FELFDNPECSG
+880 FELFDNPDCSG
-891 EHLATAKNNA
+891 EPLATAKNNA
-901 SGKVEFKVEDE
+901 SGKVEFKVDNQDYLK
-912 AFLENLLKGK
+912 AKLKGMK
-922 KAGDVVPLTLYFCEV
+922 PGALIYTTLYFREV

-942 GVTYDTEAHSISLE
+942 GVTYDKGIHSISLE
-956 LKVTQSTKSDMGIT
+956 LKVTQGAKSDMGIT

-989 ADGFTFINRIKVA
+989 AAGFTFINKIKVA

-1025 TFTFE
+1025 KFTFE
-1030 ALDAASVENKTFE
+1030 ALDSQKAAEGVYE
-1043 ARQGDALVADSA
+1043 ARKGDALVADSA

-1094 DVCKTYWY
+1094 DSCKTYWY

-1156 IANTDDPV
+1156 IANTDDPM

-1286 KTFYKPVITKQTWD
+1286 KTFYKPVITNQTWD

-1324 KANKYL
+1324 KANKHL

-1352 FNANSVAFDKLVVGE
+1352 FNADSVAFDKLVVGE

-1435 ASDTSVVVIRV
+1435 ASDTSVAVIRV
-1446 DVKLAADGKSMTAQ
+1446 DVKLAADGKSMSAQ
-1460 VGAVYSAASMTEP
+1460 VGAVYSAKSMSEP
-1473 GLTPVV
+1473 GLTTVV
-1479 NDGGEVPTPTFYNTD
+1479 DDGGELPTPTFYNTG
-1494 FTYTGFEFDIT
+1494 FTYTGFEFNIT

-1525 WDGVPGEA
+1525 WDGVPGET
-1533 GSRNLGTFDNE
+1533 GSRNLGTFSNE

-1552 LSDQVIFSVDDET
+1552 LSDQVIFSVDDQA

-1571 KDKVGAQQTYDNL
+1571 KDKVGAPQTYDNL

-1590 PADKDMLTDGE
+1590 SADKDMLTDGE
-1601 AHQVVVTLTP
+1601 AHQVIVTLTP

-1623 TTTTYSCQDVNVTIP
+1623 TTTTYSCQDVSVTIP

-1675 QSLRSLTDA
+1675 QSLRNLTDA
-1684 ELSTAKVVDLLRN
+1684 ELSTAKVADLLRN

-1707 ESAVKVTGSVSVNNR
+1707 ENAVKVTGSVSVNDR
-1722 GEEAVEFATPVTYT
+1722 GEEAVEFGTPVTYT
-1736 KSGTY
+1736 KSGAY

-1748 GGIDP
+1748 GGTDP

-1769 GLEVKSTQVYY
+1769 GLEVKGTQIYY
-1780 ADGFENEG
+1780 ADSFETEG
-1788 IYEYSADG
+1788 IYEYG
-1796 SDAPQFVNTS
+1796 TEAPQFVNTS

-1932 EREGGSLKA
+1932 KREGGSLKA

-1950 NGQNVRFE
+1950 DGTNVRFA

-2000 MVNNGVQDDVK
+2000 MVNNGVQDDIK
-2011 VATGTSNE
+2011 VATGTSNK

-2056 FYLVPDAA
+2056 FYLIPDTA

-2078 VEPGIMVTAEGN
+2078 VEPGIMVTAEGD
-2090 ESDTDAAAEAEQDNA
+2090 ESDTDAAAEAGQDNA

-2151 KLQVI
+2151 KLQVV

-2209 YGKLSVASGTEDGNA
+2209 YGKLSVTSGTEDGNA

-2279 FVGVTVLVVVK
+2279 FVGVTVLLVVK